1 MSPAVLVRLR
11 LLLLTSGLG
20 LILIAP
26 RVAAQTPSPG
36 AYFGFRVGGDSQG
49 ATPDGIEAYFGL
61 VAARSDRVEL
71 VDIGPTTDGHRTIAA
86 IIRAPENL
94 RNLAQIRSAH
104 QRLADPRRLIGEEAR
119 TL

>member
-26 RVAAQTPSPG
+26 RVAAQTPSPES
-36 AYFGFRVGGDSQG
+36 YFGLRMGSDSQV
-49 ATPDGIEAYFGL
+49 ATLAGIEAYFGL
-61 VAARSDRVEL
+61 VPPRSDRVEL

-86 IIRAPENL
+86 IISAPENL
-94 RNLAQIRSAH
+94 RNLDQI
-104 QRLADPRRLIGEEAR
+104 
-119 TL
+119 